1 MGKIKKVSL
10 ISIICWSSAML
21 LGLGGIFM
29 LASVNRFSPGYS
41 YLSITGAVMMFGWA
55 FLLVWADRDHSYRKG
70 VFFVTCLVAVGLL
83 FAQVYGYF
91 IGVLPLNV
99 AIVIAAFLCALIILF
114 ALSYLAA
121 KQADCPRRYNARHF
135 TLKHLLARIL

>member
-10 ISIICWSSAML
+10 ISIICWSSAIL
-21 LGLGGIFM
+21 LGLSGILM
-29 LASVNRFSPGYS
+29 LSYVNRFSSEYS
-41 YLSITGAVMMFGWA
+41 YLLIIGAIMMFGWA

-70 VFFVTCLVAVGLL
+70 VFFITGLVAVGLL

-91 IGVLPLNV
+91 ISVLSLKIAV
-99 AIVIAAFLCALIILF
+99 AIATSLCALIVLF

-121 KQADCPRRYNARHF
+121 KRADCPKRYDTKHF